1 MAMTKHSYAHAQ
13 QDVNELISSHSE
25 LVRKIAWQIHGRARH
40 ITEIE
45 DLVQIGFTGL
55 ILAAQKYTPQDG
67 ANFASYASIRIRG
80 AIIDHLRKS
89 SNLCRTTIQV
99 KKRYNDVVEA
109 LQKEYLRPPSREEIA
124 IKMDMTEDELME
136 WEAAFQANI
145 HQSIDSIYDQ
155 FSIWFASADN
165 TPEEDVNEAELQEV
179 LKLALRT
186 LPEKEA
192 LVIQLYYV
200 EELNV
205 FEIGEVMEISTGRV
219 SQIKKSAIGK
229 LRQFIENAESD
240 SLPKS

>member
-1 MAMTKHSYAHAQ
+1 MAMTKHSYANPQ
-13 QDVNELISSHSE
+13 IDVNELISSHAE

-99 KKRYNDVVEA
+99 KKRYNEVVDD
-109 LQKEYLRPPSREEIA
+109 LQKNLLRVPTREEIA
-124 IKMDMTEDELME
+124 GKMEITENELIE

-145 HQSIDSIYDQ
+145 HQSLDSIYDQ
-155 FSIWFASADN
+155 FSIWFASDEN
-165 TPEEDVNEAELQEV
+165 TPEEEVNEVELQEV
-179 LKLALRT
+179 LKDALRT

-205 FEIGEVMEISTGRV
+205 FEIAEVMDISTGRV
-219 SQIKKSAIGK
+219 SQIKKAAIGK
-229 LRQFIENAESD
+229 LREFIKIAETEEKT
-240 SLPKS
+240 PQ